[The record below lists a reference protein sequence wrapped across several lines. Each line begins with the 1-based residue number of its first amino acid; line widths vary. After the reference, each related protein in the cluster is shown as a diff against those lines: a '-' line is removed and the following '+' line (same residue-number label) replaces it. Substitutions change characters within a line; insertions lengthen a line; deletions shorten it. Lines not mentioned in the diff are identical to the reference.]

1 MFVSETKLRVR
12 YSETDQMG
20 VVYYGNYAQYYE
32 VGRVEAMRELST
44 SYSEMEKRGIAM
56 PILSMNC
63 KYIRPAQY
71 DDLLIIRTTIAD
83 MPATRIR
90 FDYEIFDEKG
100 NLLNIGETTLVFVD
114 KVTFKPCRSPKWFTE
129 LLKKRFCER

>member
-1 MFVSETKLRVR
+1 MFVSETRLRVR

-32 VGRVEAMRELST
+32 VGRVEAMRELGT
-44 SYSEMEKRGIAM
+44 SYSEMEKNGIAM
-56 PILSMNC
+56 PILSMKC

-71 DDLLIIRTTIAD
+71 DDLLIIRTTIAE
-83 MPATRIR
+83 MPSTRIM

-100 NLLNIGETTLVFVD
+100 NLLNIGETTLVFVN
-114 KVTFKPCRSPKWFTE
+114 KRTFKPCRSPKWFTE
-129 LLKKRFCER
+129 LLKTAGS